1 MLGTDLFQAYEQA
14 SVPLQ
19 PTNMIE
25 MEKPIDDTP
34 KETVN
39 MQPSHPIP
47 QTRGNDI
54 VYEQESFLHEQSLQ
68 QQLAHLQNELAMQ
81 KKTQKQE
88 INIIDRFI
96 SKKKEVIKLVLI
108 ALTILLAFSSHYLV
122 VDLIKNYLNNT
133 VLSGTQEMLT
143 KVAYPVTV
151 LLMMWTIKV
160 FNK

>member
-19 PTNMIE
+19 PTNMVE
-25 MEKPIDDTP
+25 MDKKPDDV
-34 KETVN
+34 KEHN
-39 MQPSHPIP
+39 MQPQQPHMQQS
-47 QTRGNDI
+47 RGNDMA
-54 VYEQESFLHEQSLQ
+54 YEQDSFLHEQSLQ
-68 QQLAHLQNELAMQ
+68 QQLAQLQNELAMQ
-81 KKTQKQE
+81 KKHQKQD
-88 INIIDRFI
+88 INIIDRFV
-96 SKKKEVIKLVLI
+96 SKKKEVLKLVLI

-133 VLSGTQEMLT
+133 VLTGTQEMLT
-143 KVAYPVTV
+143 KVAYPLTV